1 MWTSLGPVVSQY
13 SSIFLIF
20 PIASVPTCGFLN
32 LGPLLGPFLVPCS
45 FKCFKQR
52 ISYSSHANVQ
62 SYLIL
67 VLSTGFMSLSSH
79 AVVLDVENWYDDGL
93 GCLEGGALRWRFSNG
108 PKDPV
113 ISKDSLISFIVVRA
127 CHRLFLCSGNSLHHK
142 ALVLSSPTR
151 SPANQKVGCCCRAQD
166 TLRLPSV
173 ESFLKRWFIICHDM
187 N

>member
-1 MWTSLGPVVSQY
+1 MDKPWTSRFLV
-13 SSIFLIF
+13 FLIF

-45 FKCFKQR
+45 FKQR

-113 ISKDSLISFIVVRA
+113 ISKDR
-127 CHRLFLCSGNSLHHK
+127 
-142 ALVLSSPTR
+142 
-151 SPANQKVGCCCRAQD
+151 
-166 TLRLPSV
+166 
-173 ESFLKRWFIICHDM
+173 
-187 N
+187 